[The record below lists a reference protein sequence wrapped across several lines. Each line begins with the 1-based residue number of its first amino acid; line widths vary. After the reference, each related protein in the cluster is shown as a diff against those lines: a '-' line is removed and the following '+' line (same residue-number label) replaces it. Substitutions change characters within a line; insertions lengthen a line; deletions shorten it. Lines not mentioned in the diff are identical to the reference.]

1 MKNCEFLGVYIED
14 EDAIEYR
21 IGYRLAN
28 GDYKPIIEKKIDNN
42 WKEINQRR
50 STGSARALCTKLRK
64 ILPFSISFSDDEHT
78 QNQRSELIN
87 QVIYNLSRLLT
98 SGGNFGGAHT

>member
-14 EDAIEYR
+14 ENAIEYR
-21 IGYRLAN
+21 IGYRLSD
-28 GDYKPIIEKKIDNN
+28 GDYKPIIEEKLDDDWI
-42 WKEINQRR
+42 EINQRHG
-50 STGSARALCTKLRK
+50 TGNAKVLCAKLRK
-64 ILPFSISFSDDEHT
+64 ILPFSIQFSDDEHT

-87 QVIYNLSRLLT
+87 QVVYNLSRMLT